1 MTPDEQAWALAQ
13 LMAGYEL
20 PDELNPAE
28 FDGECAAAYRVYVT
42 ANGSAHHEL
51 KAHLAA
57 NERTA
62 LRHRVFA
69 FKPGS
74 PRPTPRPAEEEITA
88 LLLEHAILPEGD
100 TKKRG
105 DFTRKVFTRV
115 ARLDAVGLV
124 AVREQVCSTLT
135 LKPSDFNRLL
145 ADARKNDRSKK
156 PSGKAILWESEP
168 RMLHQSLDWIDGVA
182 YTVIALYLRS
192 TKQVD
197 SMDGGSKSETS
208 NRLTPHVVT
217 SRRDLVELAEA
228 LTLYNLVL
236 GPNEDAFMESRWSKP
251 AIRRFIQDKYNADP
265 AAVLQSIV
273 KVLEFYIEFQQ
284 TEQASGEPLPP
295 AATAKMVALLI
306 MQTYFMP
313 AWPAIGY
320 PLHVGEK
327 ESGKTKLQRIQ
338 AKLSFLGEQITAAIT
353 TAALKRMA
361 DQGYALY
368 FDDIEN
374 VRDKSF
380 DPDKKAIILAGNT
393 RGVTIPLVEEVDGR
407 KFIRRFRAF
416 CQKGFTNIV
425 GVDDVLGSRVL
436 LVPMVRAFDKKRS
449 NRDPEATPPPVSFQ
463 EITDDLYTLAMT
475 RMGDV
480 ERMYRELDPGPLAD
494 REYQIWA
501 PVLTLAYLCGGD
513 ELRAEMLALAL
524 AKRQEKADRYEEG
537 LPPAII
543 RALVKLVILEGKTRL
558 TNDEIL
564 TAVAGLFPDLAEKE
578 SKTKGGETV
587 DVWPRWLVTKIGNAI
602 KNLKACKRKSHNHR
616 ETVYDFDQT
625 RIQHLAE
632 SFSIPT
638 VSDVEITSA

>member
-20 PDELNPAE
+20 ADELDPAE
-28 FDGECAAAYRVYVT
+28 FDDECAAAYHVYAG
-42 ANGSAHHEL
+42 ANGSGMREL
-51 KAHLAA
+51 KDHLAA
-57 NERTA
+57 NERAA

-74 PRPTPRPAEEEITA
+74 PRPAPRPAEEEILA
-88 LLLEHAILPEGD
+88 LLQEHTNLPEGD
-100 TKKRG
+100 SRKRA
-105 DFTRKVFTRV
+105 DYTRKLFTLV
-115 ARLDAVGLV
+115 ARLDAVGRIG
-124 AVREQVCSTLT
+124 VRDQVCDTLT

-145 ADARKNDRSKK
+145 TDARKRDQSKK

-168 RMLHQSLDWIDGVA
+168 RVLHQSLDWIDGVA
-182 YTVIALYLRS
+182 YTVVPLYMRS

-197 SMDGGSKSETS
+197 TPDGSTKSETS
-208 NRLTPHVVT
+208 NKLTPHVVT
-217 SRRDLVELAEA
+217 SRRDLVELTEA

-251 AIRRFIQDKYNADP
+251 GIRRFIQDKYHADP

-295 AATAKMVALLI
+295 SATAKMVALLI

-380 DPDKKAIILAGNT
+380 DPDKRAIILAGNT

-416 CQKGFTNIV
+416 CQKGFTNIA

-449 NRDPEATPPPVSFQ
+449 NRDPEATPPPVAFQ
-463 EITDDLYTLAMT
+463 AITDDLYTLALT

-480 ERMYRELDPGPLAD
+480 ERIYRELDPGPLAD
-494 REYQIWA
+494 REFQIWA
-501 PVLTLAYLCGGD
+501 PVLTLAILCGGE

-543 RALVKLVILEGKTRL
+543 RALVNLVITEGRTRI
-558 TNDEIL
+558 TNDQIL
-564 TAVAGLFPDLAEKE
+564 MAVAAIFPDLAEKE
-578 SKTKGGETV
+578 TKEKGDEKIE
-587 DVWPRWLVTKIGNAI
+587 VWPKWLVTKTGTIL
-602 KNLKACKRKSHNHR
+602 KNLKASQGKRHSR
-616 ETVYDFDQT
+616 EGAVYDFDPE
-625 RIQHLAE
+625 RVRRLAE
-632 SFSIPT
+632 SFSIPLPAGQE
-638 VSDVEITSA
+638 S